1 MFTVLSE
8 QRLRP
13 FCASLAATYSQL
25 YVQPLAQIP
34 YFLSF
39 SPLQPLGV
47 SIIERVRLT
56 CDSMNCFDLVLFFS
70 MLGGHPFL

>member
-13 FCASLAATYSQL
+13 LCASLAATYSQL

-34 YFLSF
+34 YFLSLSSGLRIPENENYHSCHILEYGIF
-39 SPLQPLGV
+39 IKASTYTNKSQ
-47 SIIERVRLT
+47 
-56 CDSMNCFDLVLFFS
+56 VLYF
-70 MLGGHPFL
+70 